1 MGSSNAEKWVTIKER
16 NSFEVLIPF
25 NKEHQVL
32 LKLPVSLVWGWGG
45 VGGGCECGGKM
56 ELSPKVGIFFE
67 KEK

>member
-32 LKLPVSLVWGWGG
+32 LKLPVSLVC
-45 VGGGCECGGKM
+45 VGGGVRVWRKNGAISKSGNF
-56 ELSPKVGIFFE
+56 L
-67 KEK
+67 